1 MLPLKN
7 YDDLRELTDDNFC
20 PIKDSPQQNSR
31 TIIVE
36 IITNIF
42 RSALVNFP

>member
-20 PIKDSPQQNSR
+20 PIKDSPQQKN
-31 TIIVE
+31 
-36 IITNIF
+36 
-42 RSALVNFP
+42 